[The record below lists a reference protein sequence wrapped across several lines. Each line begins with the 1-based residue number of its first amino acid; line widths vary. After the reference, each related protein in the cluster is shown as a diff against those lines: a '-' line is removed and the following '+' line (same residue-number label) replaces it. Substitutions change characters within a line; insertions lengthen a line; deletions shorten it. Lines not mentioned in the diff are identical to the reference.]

1 MIDTLRIKQHE
12 YGEGAR
18 WSFEANW
25 EDVMLKTVE
34 KQLLKN
40 RWETAKTE
48 GMSEA
53 ELLLYRSNILG
64 SDKRVTNY
72 GGGNTSAKVMET
84 DPLTGKPVAVLW
96 VKGSGGDI
104 GSMKLDGFATLY
116 MEKLN
121 ALKSLYRG
129 VEFEDEMV
137 GYLPHCTFKLNPRAA
152 SIDTPLHAYVP
163 RPHVDHVH
171 ADAIIA
177 IAASANSKDL
187 TREIFGDRIGWLP
200 WKRPGYELGLWLER
214 FCAKNPDADGVVLA
228 SHGLFTWGN
237 TAHECY
243 DTTIDVINVATAWLA
258 ERTADVPAFGGP
270 KHASLEPAARRDIA
284 ARLMPAI
291 RGFVSGN
298 QHMVGHFND
307 SDAVLEFVNAEGMAP
322 LAALGTSCPDHF
334 LRTKI
339 CPLVIDYDPS
349 QNNIDD
355 VLKGLP
361 AQIAAYRDNY
371 AAYYERCKRDD
382 SPAIR
387 DPNAVVYL
395 IPGVGMITF
404 AKDKATARISGEFY
418 VNAVNV
424 MHGATAVSKYQG
436 LPEQE
441 AFDIEYW
448 LLEEAKLQRMP
459 KAKSLA
465 GRIALVTGG
474 AGGIGAATAERYLA
488 EGACVMLADIDAD
501 SLKVA
506 KDALV
511 QRFGNDV
518 VRSVLMD
525 VTDEAAVVSA
535 MAETAVEFGGIDI
548 LVSNA
553 GIASS
558 APVEDTSLELWNH
571 NMNVLSTGYFL
582 VSREAFKM
590 MRVQDMGGS
599 VVFVASKNG
608 LAASPNASAYC
619 TAKASEIHLARCLA
633 LEGAEAGIRV
643 NVVNPDAVLRGSKI
657 WEGDWLDQRARTYG
671 TDKEGLE
678 EMYRNRSMLKRSVLP
693 EDIAEACYFFAA
705 ETSAKST
712 GNILNVDA
720 GNVQAFPR

>member
-1 MIDTLRIKQHE
+1 MSKVVENQLLE
-12 YGEGAR
+12 NR
-18 WSFEANW
+18 WNDKEANG
-25 EDVMLKTVE
+25 L
-34 KQLLKN
+34 
-40 RWETAKTE
+40 
-48 GMSEA
+48 SES

-72 GGGNTSAKVMET
+72 GGGNTSAKVMEN
-84 DPLTGKPVAVLW
+84 DPLTGQDIEVLW

-104 GSMKLDGFATLY
+104 GSIKMDGFATLY
-116 MEKLN
+116 MNKLQ

-163 RPHVDHVH
+163 RKHVDHVH

-177 IAASANSKDL
+177 IAASKNSKEL
-187 TREIFGDRIGWLP
+187 TQEIFGNKIGWLP
-200 WKRPGYELGLWLER
+200 WKKPGYELGLWLEQ
-214 FCAKNPDADGVVLA
+214 FCLENPEADGVVLE
-228 SHGLFTWGN
+228 SHGLFTWGD
-237 TAHECY
+237 TAKETY
-243 DTTIDVINVATAWLA
+243 DMTIEVINAATAWLA
-258 ERTADVPAFGGP
+258 EKTEGLPAFGGA
-270 KHASLEPAARRDIA
+270 KYESLSKEERCSVA

-298 QHMVGHFND
+298 HHMVGNFND
-307 SDAVLEFVNAEGMAP
+307 GDEVLEFVNAQNMEP

-339 CPLVIDYDPS
+339 RPLVINFDPAK
-349 QNNIDD
+349 NNIDE
-355 VLKGLP
+355 VLENLP
-361 AQIAAYRDNY
+361 AQVAAYRDDY
-371 AAYYERCKRDD
+371 AAYYDRCKYDN
-382 SPAIR
+382 SPALR

-418 VNAVNV
+418 VNAINV
-424 MHGATAVSKYQG
+424 MRGSSSVSEYVG

-459 KAKSLA
+459 KPKSLS
-465 GRIALVTGG
+465 GRVALVTGG
-474 AGGIGAATAERYLA
+474 AGGIGLATAERYLS
-488 EGACVMLADIDAD
+488 EGACVMLADINE
-501 SLKVA
+501 
-506 KDALV
+506 DALKTTSDNLSK
-511 QRFGNDV
+511 RHGNDV
-518 VRSVLMD
+518 VRTVSMN
-525 VTDEAAVVSA
+525 VTSENAVAAA
-535 MAETAVEFGGIDI
+535 FAETAVEYGGIDI

-558 APVEDTSLELWNH
+558 APVEETTLALWNK
-571 NMNVLSTGYFL
+571 NMDILSTGYFL
-582 VSREAFKM
+582 VSREAFKV
-590 MRVQDMGGS
+590 MRTQNIGGS
-599 VVFVASKNG
+599 IVFVGSKNG

-633 LEGAEAGIRV
+633 LEGAETGIRV

-657 WEGDWLDQRARTYG
+657 WEGEWLEQRADTYG

-678 EMYRNRSMLKRSVLP
+678 EMYRQRSLLKRSVLP

-705 ETSAKST
+705 DASAKST
-712 GNILNVDA
+712 GNIINVDA
-720 GNVQAFPR
+720 GNIQAFTR